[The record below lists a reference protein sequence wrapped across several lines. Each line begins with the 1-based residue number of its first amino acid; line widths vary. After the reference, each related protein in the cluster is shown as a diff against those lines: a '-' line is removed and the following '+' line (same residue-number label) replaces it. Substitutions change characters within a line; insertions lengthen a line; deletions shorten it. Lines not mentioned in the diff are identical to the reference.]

1 MRRTTVILAA
11 AATLGMLALG
21 TSAASAAPRPLP
33 EGDTLYALPCNY
45 YSADVADLPT
55 LQLLDVDTTTAA
67 ATAIGTGTEI
77 ADVDCAGQGAWDAT
91 TNTAYAI
98 AYSWGVGGDA
108 LLIKVDLATGVSTVV
123 APFTDAEG
131 ETDVYSIAIDAEGN
145 AFASYD
151 GLYSLDLDTAKITY
165 VGGSVSNYGLAFD
178 PTSGVLHTLNS
189 SGILSTVDTVSGA
202 TNPLGDITDVGSTY
216 SLAIDSAGVV
226 WFGIDVS
233 LPGDGYEV
241 IIASVDSAD
250 LTSFE
255 ESGTLTVGE
264 VAPFQEALL
273 IAPDVAP
280 APAPEPVLAATGSG
294 VDTSLLIGAGIL
306 GLVGIGLVARRRRAA

>member
-1 MRRTTVILAA
+1 MRRYTVILAA
-11 AATLGMLALG
+11 AVTLGMLALG
-21 TSAASAAPRPLP
+21 TAPASAAPRPLP

-45 YSADVADLPT
+45 YSAPVGDLPT

-77 ADVDCAGQGAWDAT
+77 ADVDCAGQGAWDAS

-98 AYSWGVGGDA
+98 AYSWGVDGDA

-123 APFTDAEG
+123 APFNDTEG
-131 ETDVYSIAIDAEGN
+131 PTDVYSIAIDAEGN

-151 GLYSLDLDTAKITY
+151 GLYSLDLDTATMTY
-165 VGGSVSNYGLAFD
+165 IGGSVSNYGLAFD

-202 TNPLGDITDVGSTY
+202 TTPLGDITEGSTY

-273 IAPDVAP
+273 IAPDVVP
-280 APAPEPVLAATGSG
+280 APAPEPVLAATGAG
-294 VDTSLLIGAGIL
+294 VDTSLLIGAAIL
-306 GLVGIGLVARRRRAA
+306 GLVGIGLVTRRRRAA